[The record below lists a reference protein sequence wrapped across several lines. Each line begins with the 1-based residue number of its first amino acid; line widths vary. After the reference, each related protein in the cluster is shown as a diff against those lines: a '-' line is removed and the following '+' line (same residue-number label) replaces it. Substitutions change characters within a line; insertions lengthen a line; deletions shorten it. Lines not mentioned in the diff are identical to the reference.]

1 MEIITY
7 SEDVDILLLKV
18 SDNPVEYATEV
29 GQVIVHFSHDDEAV
43 LLEIQ
48 DAKNFVAQSYNR
60 MFKDVAVAG
69 QPE

>member
-18 SDNPVEYATEV
+18 SDDPVEYATEV
-29 GQVIVHFSHDDEAV
+29 GQVIVHFSHDDQAV

-48 DAKNFVAQSYNR
+48 DAKKFVAQSYNR
-60 MFKDVAVAG
+60 MFKDVAG
-69 QPE
+69 QLE

>member
-18 SDNPVEYATEV
+18 SDEPIEYATEV
-29 GQVIVHFSHDDEAV
+29 GQVIVHFSHDNEAV

-48 DAKNFVAQSYNR
+48 DAKNFVAQSYKR
-60 MFKDVAVAG
+60 LFKDVAG

>member
-60 MFKDVAVAG
+60 MFKEVAG